1 MIVQDNPDRPAQF
14 CMTMEQ
20 HTAFADRLA
29 GVFGNDT
36 FTPVTDESVRYVI
49 AYHDAGWRPVD
60 ALVLINP
67 DTGLPYHLT
76 QTPFE
81 YTSKTMRGSPAFNAK
96 HSDLAGV
103 LSSMHTAGLL
113 NGQYGK
119 SPPGILARL
128 QGENKAFAE
137 SVLED
142 QLEHQ
147 KEMRP
152 KIDISEDDLW
162 TAYKQLQFFDTL
174 SLYFHCKAAGARG
187 ETQVHNVP
195 AREGDDVTITVMEKE
210 PGIYGAAPFPF
221 NADGVEVYFEGRW
234 IEPQAPDADGPKLYE
249 KTPVSRQTVTFVEG

>member
-1 MIVQDNPDRPAQF
+1 MIVQDNPDRPEQF
-14 CMTMEQ
+14 CMTMDQ

-29 GVFGNDT
+29 DVFGNET
-36 FTPVTDESVRYVI
+36 FTSVTDESVRYVI
-49 AYHDAGWRPVD
+49 AHHDAGWRPVD
-60 ALVLINP
+60 AQVLINP

-96 HSDLAGV
+96 HSALAGL

-113 NGQYGK
+113 NGQYGNA
-119 SPPGILARL
+119 PPGILARL

-137 SVLED
+137 RVLED

-152 KIDISEDDLW
+152 KLDISEDDLW

-174 SLYFHCKAAGARG
+174 SLYFHCKGEGTRG
-187 ETQVHNVP
+187 QIEIHNVP
-195 AREGDDVTITVMEKE
+195 VREGDDVTITVAERE
-210 PGIYGAAPFPF
+210 DGVYTATPFPF
-221 NADGVEVYFEGRW
+221 NTNGVDVYFEGRW
-234 IEPQAPDADGPKLYE
+234 IEPQSPDVDGPSLYE
-249 KTPVSRQTVTFVEG
+249 STPVSQQSVKFVEG